1 MSETALSPSPQAV
14 ASLRGNPQ
22 FGAAMRHAARGAV
35 ELYRNDRFLN
45 ALMSDRARALF
56 THLALY
62 LHYGRS
68 RSGEPGLT
76 VGAMKEMCIE
86 LRLCSRGRCE
96 AMLALMRAAGL
107 FAAVPDLDR
116 RRRPLAPT
124 ESCSRCIANAGRRI
138 SKPCTMSCRRRRR
151 TLPLLRIRLSCAV
164 FVIALCRRF
173 TAGLRI
179 LDYASGLELFAERN
193 GGMMILFSLAL
204 SGPEQ
209 GSFPSRTPVP
219 LSINA
224 LATKFSVSRKHVLTL
239 LRDAETQGLVMRGG
253 ASNDE
258 ITVLLRGR
266 NALEMLFATM
276 FLYLAQCADEALA
289 AMASSASSPKGLLA
303 PASG

>member
-1 MSETALSPSPQAV
+1 
-14 ASLRGNPQ
+14 
-22 FGAAMRHAARGAV
+22 MRYAARSNI
-35 ELYRNDRFLN
+35 ELYRNHRVLN

-56 THLALY
+56 THVALY
-62 LHYGRS
+62 LHYDGS
-68 RSGEPGLT
+68 QSGDPALT
-76 VGAMKEMCIE
+76 AGAMKDLCVE
-86 LRLCSRGRCE
+86 LGLCSRGRCE

-107 FAAVPDLDR
+107 FVAVPSLDR

-124 ESCSRCIANAGRRI
+124 E
-138 SKPCTMSCRRRRR
+138 K
-151 TLPLLRIRLSCAV
+151 LLALHRERWTTHFESMLGIVPAALSYRAALADPAFV
-164 FVIALCRRF
+164 RSFVIALGRRF
-173 TAGLRI
+173 VAGLRI
-179 LDYASGLELFAERN
+179 LDHAPGLELFAERN

-224 LATKFSVSRKHVLTL
+224 LAAKFSVSRKHVLTL

-258 ITVLLRGR
+258 ITVLLPGR
-266 NALEMLFATM
+266 DALEILFATM

-289 AMASSASSPKGLLA
+289 AVASSTSSPKILLA
-303 PASG
+303 PAST

>member
-1 MSETALSPSPQAV
+1 
-14 ASLRGNPQ
+14 LRGNPQ

-124 ESCSRCIANAGRRI
+124 EKLFALHRERWSTHFQAMHHVMPTAASHLAALEDPAFVRG
-138 SKPCTMSCRRRRR
+138 
-151 TLPLLRIRLSCAV
+151 

-224 LATKFSVSRKHVLTL
+224 LAAKFSVSRKHVLTL

-258 ITVLLRGR
+258 ITVLLPGR